1 MVTLIVAMPVALNTV
16 LMCFIHESPKF
27 LSTSGRVL
35 QAQKVLASM
44 AKMNGVSIPT
54 SNIQVEKESKR

>member
-1 MVTLIVAMPVALNTV
+1 MTLIVAMPVLLNTI

-27 LSTSGRVL
+27 LSTSGKVL

-44 AKMNGVSIPT
+44 AKMNGVSIPVN
-54 SNIQVEKESKR
+54 NIEVEKESKR